1 MLPYQNLGKV
11 LILLG
16 LFLILIGGLVYLA
29 PRLPFLQKIP
39 GNLSWQKGSVR
50 VYFPLGTCILV
61 SILLT
66 LLFHFLGR
74 K

>member
-1 MLPYQNLGKV
+1 MLPYQNLGKI

-16 LFLILIGGLVYLA
+16 LLLILIGGLVYLA
-29 PRLPFLQKIP
+29 PRWPFLQKIP
-39 GNLSWQKGSVR
+39 GNFSWQKGSVR
-50 VYFPLGTCILV
+50 FYFPLGTCILV